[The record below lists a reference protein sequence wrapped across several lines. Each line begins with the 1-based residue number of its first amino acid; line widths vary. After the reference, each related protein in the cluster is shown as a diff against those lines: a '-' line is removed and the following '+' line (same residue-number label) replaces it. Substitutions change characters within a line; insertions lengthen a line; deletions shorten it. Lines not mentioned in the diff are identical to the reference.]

1 MLSSFLTFFIMV
13 CVVWEVW
20 EVCAVWVQFGMIG
33 IEMHII
39 LKEILDLELLKVL
52 KSKLN
57 RTQTCL

>member
-13 CVVWEVW
+13 CVVWEVC
-20 EVCAVWVQFGMIG
+20 VVWVQFGMIG

-39 LKEILDLELLKVL
+39 LKMILDLELLKVL

-57 RTQTCL
+57 RTQTCH